1 MAYISQILNDAMKRR
16 ASDIHFE
23 PHANGLRIRQ
33 RVDGFLIE
41 TDQVALSNASA
52 ILSRLKIMGNLDI
65 GEKRVP
71 QDGTLTFNRL
81 EGSYDIRISTIPT
94 IFGEKIVLR
103 LIKNES
109 VVNSLDDLGMTAI
122 QLTKTKR
129 LLNLASGLVI
139 VTGPTGSGK
148 STTLYA
154 MLKQLN
160 GVERNIITLEDPV
173 ELQIEGLNQVQVHP
187 KAGLTF
193 ARGLRAALRQ
203 DPDIIMIGEIRDRE
217 TADIAI
223 GAALTGHLVLT
234 TLHTADG
241 ASVVTR
247 LLDMNIEPYRVAASL
262 TGVIAQRLVR
272 LICTHC
278 DGKKCKQCGHIGYL
292 GRTGAFE
299 VIPVDDG
306 FRKLIVDQAPLDQ
319 LRNYLRD
326 RGIPSLKAA
335 IQQKVDEGFTTIDE
349 YLRVVNDAEEAFLEV

>member
-1 MAYISQILNDAMKRR
+1 MAYIAQTLNEAMKRR

-33 RVDGFLIE
+33 RIDGFLVE
-41 TDQVALSNASA
+41 TDQVALRDAAA

-71 QDGTLTFNRL
+71 QDGTLTFTQL

-94 IFGEKIVLR
+94 IYGEKIVLR
-103 LIKNES
+103 LIKNEA
-109 VVNSLDDLGMTAI
+109 VVNSLDDLGMTSN
-122 QLTKTKR
+122 QLKMTKQ
-129 LLNLASGLVI
+129 LLKQASGLVI
-139 VTGPTGSGK
+139 ATGPTGSGK
-148 STTLYA
+148 TTTLYA
-154 MLKQLN
+154 MLKALN

-173 ELQIEGLNQVQVHP
+173 ELQIDGLNQVQIHP

-193 ARGLRAALRQ
+193 AKGLRAALRQ

-234 TLHTADG
+234 TLHTSDG

-247 LLDMNIEPYRVAASL
+247 LLDMKIESYRVAAAL
-262 TGVIAQRLVR
+262 AGVIAQRLLR
-272 LICTHC
+272 LICKHC
-278 DGKKCKQCGHIGYL
+278 NGDRCERCGQIGYF

-299 VIPVDDG
+299 VVTVDDG
-306 FRKLIVDQAPLDQ
+306 FRKLIVEHAPLDQ

-326 RGIPSLKAA
+326 QGIPSLKES
-335 IQQKVDEGFTTIDE
+335 IQQKVQEGHTTVDE
-349 YLRVVNDAEEAFLEV
+349 YLRVVSDAEASFLEV

>member
-1 MAYISQILNDAMKRR
+1 MKRR

-23 PHANGLRIRQ
+23 PQANGLRVRQ
-33 RVDGFLIE
+33 RIDGFLVE
-41 TDQVALSNASA
+41 TDRVALSDASA
-52 ILSRLKIMGNLDI
+52 ILSRLKIMGDLDI

-71 QDGTLTFNRL
+71 QDGTLSFERL

-94 IFGEKIVLR
+94 IYGEKIVLR
-103 LIKNES
+103 LNKSKS
-109 VVNSLDDLGMTAI
+109 VISSLDELGMTSA
-122 QLTKTKR
+122 QLNRAKR
-129 LLNLASGLVI
+129 LLKQASGLVI
-139 VTGPTGSGK
+139 VTGPTGCGK
-148 STTLYA
+148 TTTLYA
-154 MLKQLN
+154 MLKALN
-160 GVERNIITLEDPV
+160 QVERNIITLEDPV
-173 ELQIEGLNQVQVHP
+173 ELQIEGLNQVQIHP

-247 LLDMNIEPYRVAASL
+247 LLDMKIEPYRVAAAL
-262 TGVIAQRLVR
+262 TGVIAQRLLR
-272 LICTHC
+272 LLCKHC
-278 DGKKCKQCGHIGYL
+278 HGQRCDHCGNIGYF

-299 VIPVDDG
+299 VITVDDG
-306 FRKLIVDQAPLDQ
+306 FRQLIVDQASLDQ
-319 LRNYLRD
+319 LRNYLRNQ
-326 RGIPSLKAA
+326 GIPTLKAA
-335 IQQKVDEGFTTIDE
+335 IKQKVDEGLTTVDE